1 MGRAGLGCGI
11 QTYKHTTQ
19 RLSTGAVSSRAG
31 RAARERT
38 GVARAGEAR
47 DRERAVS
54 KVPGVFGDPSSV
66 VEGAFAD
73 LRVIEERTFAT
84 GGAALVA
91 RIVAVVEVVSFA
103 RELERSARLR

>member
-11 QTYKHTTQ
+11 QTYKHTTR
-19 RLSTGAVSSRAG
+19 RLSTGADGSRAG
-31 RAARERT
+31 RVARERT
-38 GVARAGEAR
+38 AAARAGEDR

-54 KVPGVFGDPSSV
+54 KVPGIFGDPSSV

-73 LRVIEERTFAT
+73 LRVIEERPFSA
-84 GGAALVA
+84 ARAAVVARVVALVG
-91 RIVAVVEVVSFA
+91 VMSLA